1 MSTSSKQVFLEY
13 WLPWIMG
20 QAGSWW
26 LPMAQNHL
34 QEDSNSLL
42 ASLACYANF
51 AIFITG
57 SLLEKQ
63 RKLFTKECCLNGQR
77 RLLWI
82 FHEGWEGITD
92 IRKQWWC
99 SVLIHPRVVVLEG
112 SWNLLS
118 FFFMK
123 IENIGWRFCW
133 KNVTGMY
140 LRASLLDQGGN
151 RRSCFLS
158 FSAEW

>member
-77 RLLWI
+77 RLLWV

-99 SVLIHPRVVVLEG
+99 SCSDPSKGGCLVRLLESFVIFFHENWEYRLKVLLEEYYRHVLTSILAWPR
-112 SWNLLS
+112 W
-118 FFFMK
+118 
-123 IENIGWRFCW
+123 
-133 KNVTGMY
+133 
-140 LRASLLDQGGN
+140 
-151 RRSCFLS
+151 
-158 FSAEW
+158 